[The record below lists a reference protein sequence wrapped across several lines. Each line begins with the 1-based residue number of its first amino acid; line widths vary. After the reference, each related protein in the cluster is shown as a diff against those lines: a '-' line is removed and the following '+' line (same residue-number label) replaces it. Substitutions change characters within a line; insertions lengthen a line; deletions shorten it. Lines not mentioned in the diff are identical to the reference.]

1 MTWQE
6 GAGFNRPALSA
17 GLPRW
22 VVRCQALTRPPLPPL
37 PSPQFLSTC
46 FIEDMNSGSNDG
58 LSPLSISALR
68 LLRKCLWS
76 SKVASPEST
85 FSLYLPHMSMT
96 VSEFLAFLANASA

>member
-37 PSPQFLSTC
+37 PSPQFL
-46 FIEDMNSGSNDG
+46 
-58 LSPLSISALR
+58 ALR
-68 LLRKCLWS
+68 EVKRKICRDL
-76 SKVASPEST
+76 ESNARRIEEINRK
-85 FSLYLPHMSMT
+85 LG
-96 VSEFLAFLANASA
+96 VSERHWSVAIHPDEEPERREQVGFCD